1 MMPLVQTTR
10 FPSSIGANLETLRFH
25 HENGVFP
32 NFLNSKSC
40 RQNMGQPLTHTLT
53 HMRNN
58 SYGTNGIRQSNPTG
72 FCFFADFTLFTNNLS
87 LFTAAQILTVIMR

>member
-10 FPSSIGANLETLRFH
+10 FPTSIGANLETLRFH

-72 FCFFADFTLFTNNLS
+72 FRLLFSVLRSDRKILS
-87 LFTAAQILTVIMR
+87 LITAAQILND